1 MRPVVLD
8 TNVALDLLVF
18 ADEAAARLRAG
29 LEEGVLRW
37 LATTPMRDELE
48 RVLAYPKLAAR
59 LQFHGRAAARVLQD
73 FDASANLVEVPAR
86 AGMRC
91 GDPDDQ
97 KFIDLAVAH
106 RCLLL
111 SKDREVLKMRSRLA
125 RVEVVAAAVLPA
137 CAEESP

>member
-8 TNVALDLLVF
+8 TNVVLDLLVF

-29 LEEGVLRW
+29 LDQGMLRW
-37 LATTPMRDELE
+37 LATAPMRDELE

-59 LQFHGRAAARVLQD
+59 LQFHGRAPARVLND
-73 FDASANLVEVPAR
+73 FDARASLVDVPAR
-86 AGMRC
+86 AAMRC
-91 GDPDDQ
+91 GDVDDQ

-111 SKDREVLKMRSRLA
+111 SKDREVLKMRNRLA
-125 RVEVVAAAVLPA
+125 RVEVVAAAALPA
-137 CAEESP
+137 

>member
-18 ADEAAARLRAG
+18 ADEAAARLRTG
-29 LEEGVLRW
+29 LEEGMLHW
-37 LATTPMRDELE
+37 LATAPMRDELE

-59 LQFHGRAAARVLQD
+59 LQFHGRPAERVLQD
-73 FDASANLVEVPAR
+73 FDARVRLVEVPAR
-86 AGMRC
+86 ATMRC

-111 SKDREVLKMRSRLA
+111 SKDREVLKMRNRLA
-125 RVEVVAAAVLPA
+125 RVEVVAVAALPA
-137 CAEESP
+137 SAEEGA